1 MATVYYNQSLLIGD
15 YRVESLYFLNQ
26 QDLDV
31 AMFYAPENR

>member
-1 MATVYYNQSLLIGD
+1 MATVYYRSLLIGD

-31 AMFYAPENR
+31 GMLCTPENR